1 MPGSQPADEA
11 EPGGQRPDAR
21 LDDTSPWVSYAG
33 VFFLVLAT
41 LVASAIAFLTT
52 CTFGAL
58 LGLGLSG
65 ALLGLGLR
73 LEESVWVSLA
83 LGLATLVTG
92 VVFWFAFTFWIRPLW
107 RRLKNQNR
115 RFGS

>member
-1 MPGSQPADEA
+1 MVAAPSEDELDSDTD
-11 EPGGQRPDAR
+11 PPSPR

-52 CTFGAL
+52 CTFGAV
-58 LGLGLSG
+58 LGLGLK
-65 ALLGLGLR
+65 LGERGLF
-73 LEESVWVSLA
+73 SLA
-83 LGLATLVTG
+83 LGLAALVTG
-92 VVFWFAFTFWIRPLW
+92 VVFWFAFTYSIRPLW

>member
-11 EPGGQRPDAR
+11 GPGGQRPDSR

-52 CTFGAL
+52 CTFGAV
-58 LGLGLSG
+58 LGLGLK
-65 ALLGLGLR
+65 LGERGLF
-73 LEESVWVSLA
+73 SLA

>member
-58 LGLGLSG
+58 LGLGL
-65 ALLGLGLR
+65 R

-83 LGLATLVTG
+83 LELATLVTG